1 MQTEIELKPDFSIV
15 FIGDSI
21 TDAGR
26 LEAAYRPFGYG
37 YVHFVV
43 YRLLAKYPEYN
54 IDIINTGISGDTIRD
69 LNNRWEKDC
78 LSHKPDILSIL
89 IGVNDVFRQYT
100 GTLDTAVL
108 LDEYQLTYK
117 RLLSLVKG
125 KYNCRLIL
133 IEPFM
138 FCDDKTNPAYKS
150 LQQYIHA
157 VRALA
162 EEFDAVLVPLQELID
177 KEMKK
182 VPPEKFSDDMV
193 HPYVWAH
200 AWIAQQWFE
209 ATKL

>member
-1 MQTEIELKPDFSIV
+1 MPDRIELKPDQTIL

-37 YVHFVV
+37 YVHFVA

-69 LNNRWEKDC
+69 LNYRWEKDC
-78 LSHKPDILSIL
+78 LNHKPDILSVL
-89 IGVNDVFRQYT
+89 IGINDVFRQYT
-100 GTLDTAVL
+100 GRLDAAVL

-117 RLLSLVKG
+117 RLLSLVKEQ
-125 KYNCRLIL
+125 YNCRLIL

-138 FCDDKTNPAYKS
+138 FCDDKTIPAYKT

-157 VRALA
+157 VHALA
-162 EEFDAVLVPLQELID
+162 EEFDAVLVPLQKLTD
-177 KEMKK
+177 KEIKK

-200 AWIAQQWFE
+200 AWIAQCWFE

>member
-1 MQTEIELKPDFSIV
+1 MPHRIELKPNRTIL

-37 YVHFVV
+37 YVHFVA
-43 YRLLAKYPEYN
+43 YRLLSKYPEYN
-54 IDIINTGISGDTIRD
+54 LNIINTGINGDTIRD
-69 LNNRWEKDC
+69 LNDRWERDC
-78 LSHKPDILSIL
+78 LNHKPDVLSVL
-89 IGVNDVFRQYT
+89 IGINDVFRQYT
-100 GTLDTAVL
+100 GRPDEAVL

-117 RLLSLVKG
+117 RLLSLVKE
-125 KYNCRLIL
+125 KYNCQLIL

-138 FCDDKTNPAYKS
+138 FCDDKTNPAYKT

-162 EEFDAVLVPLQELID
+162 EEFGAVLVPLQELID
-177 KEMKK
+177 KEIKK

-200 AWIAQQWFE
+200 AWIAQQFLA